1 MVSNLI
7 AGLIVVAALAYTVRH
22 VYRNIGKKPGCG
34 CNGRSCGDAQRG
46 KPCDSPGGVKPV

>member
-1 MVSNLI
+1 MLSNII

-46 KPCDSPGGVKPV
+46 KPCDSQGGVKPV